1 MSVAR
6 ETSPRGRHLRLS
18 FPTTRHRLRP
28 KSLRFSTTDS
38 STPTEVATESAT
50 GSTPMPATVTTVE
63 ITTGS
68 TDSGPTPPAV
78 TEMTATPGPTVTSE
92 PSGSTGGAGPG
103 GQGPGAGATPDG
115 ESSGSTGA
123 TGPGGQGPGAGNTP
137 DGDQNGPSGTAPPGA
152 QGPGASNSTGGEPS
166 GSTGAT
172 GSGGQG
178 PGVGATPDGGPSG
191 SPVTAAP
198 EGQGPGGANS
208 TGGVTGVPVTQGP
221 GGENTE
227 KPEIEVPIGQY
238 NTSNSGQ
245 FIATY
250 FTIGTGNDTAIPIRF
265 GQNIIDQLIRE
276 NSTVFRFNLQVRT
289 SGAVTKA
296 FDTLTQLASLTNI
309 RQENEIDNEE
319 ENEVGTSDST
329 FVSAL
334 DRVNKT
340 STINNTNCINTIKLV
355 LRKVQFTDART
366 GKLYPCD
373 LSQPPYV
380 EIVDTYNNSI
390 SQRFCYLNEDVTIHS
405 FGDQMF
411 GYVVTNGDPNIIPD
425 IRAIQ
430 EKEKYCC
437 GGVFYGDFRKP
448 LIITSPNYPS
458 SYNADMRCPY
468 VFRCNVDYPECVI
481 RLDFESFAL
490 SPNAMGRSRRQAES
504 GNGTAATTQA
514 PYVPPT
520 GSDFNRTICAGEDV
534 VRVSQCDSIS
544 TVNAR
549 EFCADN
555 PPSQVYTG
563 YKEVLLYFNSN
574 DDRQNQG
581 FVVKFTP
588 KDKRKWIYSNAELEP
603 ECTCANNL
611 PNQIRKFFRQR
622 NKNKKNKNKNTTL
635 RRVKREKKKN
645 MKEKRKAEKKE
656 RIPGRKTEKGRNE
669 KKNAKG
675 QAKEKKK
682 GKKNRKMKEKQG
694 KKKNRKMKKGKKSKK
709 EEKKAE
715 KAKRKGKLSNK
726 KEKRLGNKKKNG
738 KEVED
743 RAMNGRTNR
752 KRQQYPWLVSVT
764 QYERPLLEEKSS
776 SDRPIERICGGT
788 LLSDSYVLTTT
799 SCCTYCA

>member
-1 MSVAR
+1 MTPDCRPDSAQNLDNTIAHKQPYYQITLTRLVIRVYRSHWAR
-6 ETSPRGRHLRLS
+6 RPGTRCRKHAGR
-18 FPTTRHRLRP
+18 RP
-28 KSLRFSTTDS
+28 KWAFGNS
-38 STPTEVATESAT
+38 
-50 GSTPMPATVTTVE
+50 PA
-63 ITTGS
+63 
-68 TDSGPTPPAV
+68 
-78 TEMTATPGPTVTSE
+78 
-92 PSGSTGGAGPG
+92 
-103 GQGPGAGATPDG
+103 
-115 ESSGSTGA
+115 
-123 TGPGGQGPGAGNTP
+123 
-137 DGDQNGPSGTAPPGA
+137 GA

-191 SPVTAAP
+191 SPETAAP

-208 TGGVTGVPVTQGP
+208 TGGVIDVTLKQFHLFQGHQ
-221 GGENTE
+221 GLQ
-227 KPEIEVPIGQY
+227 KQ
-238 NTSNSGQ
+238 Q
-245 FIATY
+245 
-250 FTIGTGNDTAIPIRF
+250 DLKDR
-265 GQNIIDQLIRE
+265 DQVEQIQRAEGHQGLQKQQDLKDRDQGHQGLQKQQDLKDRDQVEQIQRAE
-276 NSTVFRFNLQVRT
+276 GHQGLQKQQDLKDRTRWSKFNGR
-289 SGAVTKA
+289 
-296 FDTLTQLASLTNI
+296 
-309 RQENEIDNEE
+309 R
-319 ENEVGTSDST
+319 
-329 FVSAL
+329 
-334 DRVNKT
+334 
-340 STINNTNCINTIKLV
+340 LV

-425 IRAIQ
+425 IR
-430 EKEKYCC
+430 
-437 GGVFYGDFRKP
+437 
-448 LIITSPNYPS
+448 
-458 SYNADMRCPY
+458 YNADMRCPY
-468 VFRCNVDYPECVI
+468 VFRLSFSPQCNVDYPECVI

-520 GSDFNRTICAGEDV
+520 GSTSTGRSAPARTWCGS
-534 VRVSQCDSIS
+534 VSATPSRRS
-544 TVNAR
+544 MLA
-549 EFCADN
+549 FCADN

-581 FVVKFTP
+581 FVKPYDNNAIFISSFPLPQGFTP
-588 KDKRKWIYSNAELEP
+588 MLNSNRSA
-603 ECTCANNL
+603 
-611 PNQIRKFFRQR
+611 
-622 NKNKKNKNKNTTL
+622 
-635 RRVKREKKKN
+635 
-645 MKEKRKAEKKE
+645 KE

-743 RAMNGRTNR
+743 RAMNGGRTG
-752 KRQQYPWLVSVT
+752 
-764 QYERPLLEEKSS
+764 
-776 SDRPIERICGGT
+776 SDNNTHGW
-788 LLSDSYVLTTT
+788 
-799 SCCTYCA
+799 